1 MASQDGWWNAALRQ
15 WGASSVRG
23 ATKVGR
29 SVGRSSC
36 LSASVCPNLVLPLWQ
51 LIMDGDLSAFFF
63 FMNILRITTK
73 HTIATL
79 FFYAGCGL
87 RF

>member
-1 MASQDGWWNAALRQ
+1 MQLSASGGLRRSGVQ
-15 WGASSVRG
+15 PRS
-23 ATKVGR
+23 VGR